1 MEEKMRNMVL
11 FQKAELV
18 RLKGENVNLR
28 NACLKLIK
36 ASKESRKQQQVQ
48 REMVASLSGRL
59 QVVNAAYGILLD
71 DLEIDNNI

>member
-18 RLKGENVNLR
+18 RLKEENVNLR

-36 ASKESRKQQQVQ
+36 SSKESRKQQQVQ